1 MSAFGGKADMTIGTC
16 PRSWSL
22 LGVKRTW
29 AIAPH
34 MSACDPKRTWVFVA
48 FSPFQSACL
57 TLYDLLV
64 RSLWGKAMR
73 RREFITFA
81 SAAVAW
87 PLAARA
93 QQTERMRRI
102 AVLVPFA
109 ANDPEALAR
118 NLILEQSLQQ
128 LGWTV

>member
-64 RSLWGKAMR
+64 RSLWREGNETARVHHICQCGGGVAACSACAADGADAANR
-73 RREFITFA
+73 RAREF
-81 SAAVAW
+81 
-87 PLAARA
+87 
-93 QQTERMRRI
+93 RR
-102 AVLVPFA
+102 
-109 ANDPEALAR
+109 
-118 NLILEQSLQQ
+118 
-128 LGWTV
+128 G